1 MKKLFFALA
10 AVATLA
16 ACESDDN
23 GKRPVGP
30 GDFTQE
36 DSKVYVDVTATGW
49 ENCNAWA
56 WTEGGEN
63 YTGGESAQW
72 PGLALET
79 TEVIDGVTYYVWTAP
94 AKVDGQEIGFIAN
107 NGTEQT
113 VDLKITPNSADGV
126 FVKLVSRV
134 QNADGTEGKWLAS
147 INGAEVEVPEPE
159 EPKEE
164 PVMVLGDH
172 TWGVIGSF
180 NSWGADVAMTI
191 SGNTATATITVDANA
206 EFKVRAD
213 GGWDHSY
220 GFAATEEMAT
230 APVDGTEFPATYNG
244 SNIVVAEA
252 GEYEV
257 AFTIEGETETFKIT
271 KK

>member
-1 MKKLFFALA
+1 MKKLFFVLA

-16 ACESDDN
+16 ACESEDN

-36 DSKVYVDVTATGW
+36 ESKVYVDVTATGW

-56 WTEGGEN
+56 WTDGGEN
-63 YTGGESAQW
+63 YTGGESATW

-126 FVKLVSRV
+126 FVKLVSK
-134 QNADGTEGKWLAS
+134 NEADGKWLAS
-147 INGAEVEVPEPE
+147 INGAEVEIPE
-159 EPKEE
+159 EKPVEE

-180 NSWGADVAMTI
+180 NSWSEDAAMTI

-213 GGWDHSY
+213 GGWDHDY

-230 APVDGTEFPATYNG
+230 APVDGTEFPATYKG
-244 SNIVVAEA
+244 GNIVVAEA

-257 AFTIEGETETFKIT
+257 VFTIEGETETFKIT